1 VPASEQRRRR
11 AIGQWP
17 WLLPA
22 ILCAAGAVAPPA
34 LLLRLNDGAG
44 DLLRRAEPW
53 SHPDP
58 RIAIVDVDERSL
70 AALGQW
76 PWRRDRLGALVDR
89 LRESGA
95 RTIALDLV
103 FGEPDRTTTAGADG
117 GVDERFADTL
127 RRGGVI
133 VGYAFTFGAAS
144 AGERGPGSSDP
155 PGCALQPLPGT
166 RLLHGWFV
174 S

>member
-117 GVDERFADTL
+117 GVDESFADTL
-127 RRGGVI
+127 WTPAI
-133 VGYAFTFGAAS
+133 TFVGRLS
-144 AGERGPGSSDP
+144 KPGIRPSCWSMSRP
-155 PGCALQPLPGT
+155 SNIT
-166 RLLHGWFV
+166 RCRAISPSRNV
-174 S
+174 